1 MERKRLRSKQTR
13 EKSSSYWNY
22 RKVWWRKKYT
32 KEERSTTSFTWALR
46 NCHGAFFLFQKH
58 PEITFSSVS
67 KVALCIL
74 ESTWSYTEDSHL
86 KRASLGCRRSNRWV
100 HLSAPGTSESQLG
113 PADNALVVGSMPR
126 LPVELFLQLSESC
139 LPSAES
145 IIWSG
150 RSVTVW
156 LRQTACIVK
165 KDSKAD
171 QNRMWNNKKTSRL
184 LRLKIN

>member
-1 MERKRLRSKQTR
+1 MKKEVHKRG
-13 EKSSSYWNY
+13 
-22 RKVWWRKKYT
+22 KKYNKLYIPGPLET
-32 KEERSTTSFTWALR
+32 VMV
-46 NCHGAFFLFQKH
+46 HFFLFQKH

-100 HLSAPGTSESQLG
+100 LLSAPGTSESQLG
-113 PADNALVVGSMPR
+113 PTDNALVVGSMPR

-150 RSVTVW
+150 HFVTIW

-171 QNRMWNNKKTSRL
+171 QNRMCNVTWNNKKRAVYKGS
-184 LRLKIN
+184 K